1 MPLPEQACPTLAA
14 NHQQVAALNLRATRL
29 NMPSF
34 GAMPFDF
41 NAEGVRVYGKARNA
55 TSEIGARCLAAAM
68 VATSAGAVAFLH
80 QGDALSGQ
88 FTDFQIIDGYGVL
101 AAETPPMKEAA

>member
-1 MPLPEQACPTLAA
+1 
-14 NHQQVAALNLRATRL
+14 
-29 NMPSF
+29 MPSF

-41 NAEGVRVYGKARNA
+41 NAEGVRVYGKARKA